1 MSSLYAQPLS
11 WLSNHRLRLW
21 PFSPTR
27 EASRPISEEDVRRQH
42 LVFHRAYVY
51 FAQRHPQWVQRRFD
65 DDFLRRLMARRSF
78 PPSAALPTGAQLAAS
93 WDRQFGILST
103 TSNRAWQMAELAQA
117 ANDFLY
123 RYTIEW
129 GQCWRDELGSTPGAT
144 LTK

>member
-1 MSSLYAQPLS
+1 MSSLYAQSLS

-21 PFSPTR
+21 LSNPTR
-27 EASRPISEEDVRRQH
+27 KASRPISQEDVRRQH

-65 DDFLRRLMARRSF
+65 DDFLRRLIARTTFS
-78 PPSAALPTGAQLAAS
+78 PAVALPTGAELAAA
-93 WDRQFGILST
+93 WDRQFGVLST
-103 TSNRAWQMAELAQA
+103 TSHRAWQMAELAHA
-117 ANDFLY
+117 ANDFLC

-129 GQCWRDELGSTPGAT
+129 CQCRRDERASTPGAT